1 MMSGKIH
8 LSRQAAHS
16 EGSYIL
22 DAYEDLEEDNK
33 KGRYNGLRAYSQ
45 RPDYDAF
52 VENILKS
59 LMAQCAAAFE
69 RLPVIEN
76 ANLLRNIIYSG
87 VWTRFELCRNK
98 RELKTK
104 NESQSENPGKTY

>member
-1 MMSGKIH
+1 MPAEQFGIIMSQILLMKDDEWKDI
-8 LSRQAAHS
+8 LIKT
-16 EGSYIL
+16 GSALGRFIYIL

-69 RLPVIEN
+69 RLPVIEM
-76 ANLLRNIIYSG
+76 LIFYE
-87 VWTRFELCRNK
+87 T
-98 RELKTK
+98 
-104 NESQSENPGKTY
+104 

>member
-1 MMSGKIH
+1 M
-8 LSRQAAHS
+8 R
-16 EGSYIL
+16 IL
-22 DAYEDLEEDNK
+22 KRIIK
-33 KGRYNGLRAYSQ
+33 KHDIGLRAVFTKHLIMM
-45 RPDYDAF
+45 PL
-52 VENILKS
+52 LKIYKT

-76 ANLLRNIIYSG
+76 VNLLRNIIYSG